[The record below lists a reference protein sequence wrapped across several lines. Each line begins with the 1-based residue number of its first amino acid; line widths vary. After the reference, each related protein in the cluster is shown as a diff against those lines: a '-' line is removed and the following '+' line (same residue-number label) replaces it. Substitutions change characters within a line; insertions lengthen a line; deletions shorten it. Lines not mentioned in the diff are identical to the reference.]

1 MDQTSLISQVQEIRL
16 VAFSHYW
23 IPPKQFLSGYWDIL
37 KQSEIQLGQLVIY
50 GLVCISRGG
59 IKTSPV

>member
-23 IPPKQFLSGYWDIL
+23 IPPKQFISGYWDIL
-37 KQSEIQLGQLVIY
+37 KQSEIQLG
-50 GLVCISRGG
+50 
-59 IKTSPV
+59 